1 MRKYSVVLFNL
12 GGPDSLESVEPFLFN
27 LFSDPDIFKIP
38 FGQKIFAKLLSA
50 SRVKKVRERYRQIG
64 GRSPIHEWTELQRAM
79 LQEYLKGV
87 IDGVDVF
94 TAMRYCKPMIK
105 EVAEKIYKKD
115 YENVVLLPL
124 YPHYSVTTTGSS
136 FNEWKRVYKGN
147 DSKVIYVSDYFD
159 HPKYIKAINER
170 IDAAVKNFPENVRPN
185 IQMLFSAHGT
195 PESLVKKGDPY
206 SLQISKT
213 VAEVMKARNFSHDY
227 HLCFQSKVGP
237 MKWLSPS
244 TDEMIIKL
252 GEGHKKQLL
261 IVPISFVSDQIETLF
276 ELNIE
281 YRAVAERSG
290 IDNYVVMQGLNDSDM
305 FISALKDIIIDAVHL
320 N

>member
-1 MRKYSVVLFNL
+1 MRKYAVVLFNL

-27 LFSDPDIFKIP
+27 LFSDQDIFKIP

-50 SRVKKVRERYRQIG
+50 SRVKKVRERYKQIG
-64 GRSPIHEWTELQRAM
+64 GKSPIHDWTELQRSM
-79 LQEYLKGV
+79 LQKELRREV
-87 IDGVDVF
+87 EDIDIY
-94 TAMRYCKPMIK
+94 TAMRYSKPMIR
-105 EVAEKIYKKD
+105 EVAEEINKFG
-115 YENVVLLPL
+115 YEKVVLLPL
-124 YPHYSVTTTGSS
+124 YPHYSVTTTRSS
-136 FNEWKRVYKGN
+136 FNEWNRVYNG
-147 DSKVIYVSDYFD
+147 DTSGVIYISEYFD
-159 HPKYIKAINER
+159 NPKYISAINQR
-170 IDAAVKNFPENVRPN
+170 IDEAVSSFSETVRPD

-206 SLQISKT
+206 SLQIRKT
-213 VAEVMKARNFSHDY
+213 VTAVMKARNFSHDY

-237 MKWLSPS
+237 MKWLRPS

-252 GEGHKKQLL
+252 AEKNKKQLL
-261 IVPISFVSDQIETLF
+261 IIPISFVSDQIETLF

-290 IDNYVVMQGLNDSDM
+290 IDNYVVMKGLNDSDV
-305 FISALKDIIIDAVHL
+305 FISALRDIVLEAVPL